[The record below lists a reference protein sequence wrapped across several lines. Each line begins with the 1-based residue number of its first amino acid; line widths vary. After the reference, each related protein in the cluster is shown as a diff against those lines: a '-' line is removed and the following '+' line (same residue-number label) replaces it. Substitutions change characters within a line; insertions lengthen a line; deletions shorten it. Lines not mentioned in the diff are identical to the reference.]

1 MNAAFAATSGAA
13 IPESPAPETPIASLG
28 MGYFEQI
35 MPEPPRICGLA
46 LKPLSIGRYRRMKRQ
61 NVRFVSEEAVEI
73 SENDLVGDLL
83 KAVLICSMTCADY
96 DAFIA
101 DPASA
106 KEVKRWAQQV
116 GFLPE
121 RYYDWGILGKWFV
134 KYIVGER
141 VTQIRNERAAAYL
154 LAEMRKFQE
163 YIIAGQVAPGWM
175 DEATEGRA
183 SVVHW
188 SHSIEGV
195 LREKQGWS
203 KEEIDEEPLTK
214 ALWDYFKSMENM
226 GLGYILSES
235 EAEELSRKLTPEEEA
250 QSAATLKALW
260 EYKFPGVP
268 MPSEESSPTQ
278 NSGLKPQD

>member
-13 IPESPAPETPIASLG
+13 IPENPAPETQPLPLG

-35 MPEPPRICGLA
+35 MPALPRICGLE

-61 NVRFVSEEAVEI
+61 NVRFVAEESVEAN
-73 SENDLVGDLL
+73 ETELVGDLL

-101 DPASA
+101 DPKST
-106 KEVKRWAQQV
+106 KDVKRWAQRV

-121 RYYDWGILGKWFV
+121 RYYDWGIIGKWFV
-134 KYIVGER
+134 KYIVGEK
-141 VTQIRNERAAAYL
+141 VTEMRNARAAAYL
-154 LAEMRKFQE
+154 LGEMRRFQE
-163 YIIAGQVAPGWM
+163 YIVLGQVAPAWM
-175 DEATEGRA
+175 DEATEGRVSA
-183 SVVHW
+183 VHW

-203 KEEIDEEPLTK
+203 KAEIEEEPLTK

-226 GLGYILSES
+226 GLGYILS
-235 EAEELSRKLTPEEEA
+235 AEEQADIERKLTPEEEA
-250 QSAATLKALW
+250 QSAATIKALW

-268 MPSEESSPTQ
+268 LPTE
-278 NSGLKPQD
+278 